1 MNNRCEK
8 LFYFALSIPRKLRY
22 MICFPNSKINIGL
35 NVVEKRA
42 DGYHN
47 IETLF
52 YPVGI
57 KDALE
62 FVPAPDLEEPYQWS
76 NSGRLIDAPADQN
89 ICIKALMAMRQRYA
103 EIPSLKIHLHKNIPF
118 GAGLG
123 GGSADGAFM
132 LTALNQYFELGAST
146 AELKE
151 IAAVLGADCAFFI
164 NNKPSFASGIGNVL
178 EPGHID
184 LTGYHLSVVVP
195 DVHVSTPEAYRMMKP
210 CYPEVRLREALA
222 YPIEQW
228 RDVVVNDFEA
238 PVFERHPIVK
248 EVKELMYQQGAVYAS
263 MSGSGSSVFGIFKQK
278 TEIDVDGMFCY
289 SE

>member
-22 MICFPNSKINIGL
+22 MICFPNAKINIGL

-62 FVPAPDLEEPYQWS
+62 FVPAHDLEEPYQWS

-164 NNKPSFASGIGNVL
+164 DNKPSFASGIGNIL

-184 LTGYHLSVVVP
+184 LTGYHLRRYSASLNKKRRSKRHLNL
-195 DVHVSTPEAYRMMKP
+195 VHHFHRFQNHYVSPFAFTF
-210 CYPEVRLREALA
+210 C
-222 YPIEQW
+222 
-228 RDVVVNDFEA
+228 
-238 PVFERHPIVK
+238 PVFTFILITVP
-248 EVKELMYQQGAVYAS
+248 
-263 MSGSGSSVFGIFKQK
+263 GI
-278 TEIDVDGMFCY
+278 
-289 SE
+289 